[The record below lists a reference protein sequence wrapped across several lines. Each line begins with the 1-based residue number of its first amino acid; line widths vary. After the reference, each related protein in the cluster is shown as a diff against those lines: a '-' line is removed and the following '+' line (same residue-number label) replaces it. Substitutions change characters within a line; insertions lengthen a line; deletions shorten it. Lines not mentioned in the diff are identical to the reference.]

1 MFISKSS
8 PAGVLP
14 QFSKPPCTLRPLC
27 LESCVFRIVFGKPAQ
42 GSTRQLGKTIK
53 VSTDAISL
61 TELES
66 PVGLLR
72 LAAGDQGLRQ
82 ILFPKSKPHADRAEH
97 KISDVILSEPLLRT
111 RDPGEPPRRLNREA
125 THTTGREA
133 SILLKETIRQLRA
146 YFSGKLEQFDLPLAP
161 EGTPFQL
168 EVWRR
173 LCEIPYGETISY
185 GELARRIGN
194 PKASR
199 AVGLANGSNP
209 ISIVIPCH
217 RVIGSNGKLTGYGG
231 GLPIK
236 EKLLALERRQLR
248 LL

>member
-1 MFISKSS
+1 MHYSQI
-8 PAGVLP
+8 
-14 QFSKPPCTLRPLC
+14 
-27 LESCVFRIVFGKPAQ
+27 
-42 GSTRQLGKTIK
+42 
-53 VSTDAISL
+53 D
-61 TELES
+61 S
-66 PVGLLR
+66 PVGPLL
-72 LAAGDQGLRQ
+72 LAADDAGLRQ
-82 ILFPKSKPHADRAEH
+82 IIFMNGRDRAQPD
-97 KISDVILSEPLLRT
+97 SSWVQDSAAFA
-111 RDPGEPPRRLNREA
+111 EA
-125 THTTGREA
+125 A
-133 SILLKETIRQLRA
+133 RQLRA
-146 YFSGKLEQFDLPLAP
+146 YFAGELELFDLPLAP
-161 EGTPFQL
+161 VGTPFQL
-168 EVWRR
+168 QVWRR

-209 ISIVIPCH
+209 IPIIIPCH